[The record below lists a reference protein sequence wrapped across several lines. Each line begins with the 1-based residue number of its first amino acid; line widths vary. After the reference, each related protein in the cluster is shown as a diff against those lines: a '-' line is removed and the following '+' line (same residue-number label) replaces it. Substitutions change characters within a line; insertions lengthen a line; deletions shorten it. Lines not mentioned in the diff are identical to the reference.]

1 MGLRRISAFLVI
13 ALFLSGSAYAVSV
26 GQLASNCGDDSK
38 VYCKGVGYGDAM
50 QVCLDQNYKK
60 LAPKCQ
66 AIMDRLNAGEGVTLF

>member
-13 ALFLSGSAYAVSV
+13 TLFLSGSAYAVSV

-38 VYCKGVGYGDAM
+38 VYCKGVGYGDPM